1 MAGMETQMAVAILLG
16 AVLATMRRATVAAGI
31 LLGVCLLARPDFVL
45 FVGPALLGLFA
56 WRRRDGVRAAGIAAA
71 VVAPWLIFTTAY
83 YGSPVPNTVRAKSLR
98 YHVDYPGLLN
108 PGEWWDFVSQQV
120 GARETWWHTF
130 TPFLENG
137 FVTEAPIL
145 PFFSAAIAVTFIG
158 VGLIGAAV
166 SWRTPG
172 WRPAVGFMALFVA
185 YRFVALPEG
194 YYEWYYPPFTALLAI
209 CAGVGFTHLAQ
220 LGPRTAGALAL
231 GLVALFAWP
240 YPAHVVIDSRIQ
252 HDIEDKVRWPL
263 AWWLHDNVPPGQTV
277 TSESAGYVGYYG
289 RVKLYDYPGLTS
301 TEAYEIM
308 KRLGWRRN
316 SMPELV
322 NAARPNFVVW
332 RPSELQAFQQT
343 YPSLADEYREVARFS
358 VDPSRSET
366 AWGGVAYVNI
376 DRDFVVVE
384 RDR

>member
-1 MAGMETQMAVAILLG
+1 
-16 AVLATMRRATVAAGI
+16 MRRATVAAGI
-31 LLGVCLLARPDFVL
+31 MLGACLLARPDFVL

-56 WRRRDGVRAAGIAAA
+56 WRRREGVRAAGIAAA

-83 YGSPVPNTVRAKSLR
+83 YGSPVPNTIRAKSLR

-220 LGPRTAGALAL
+220 LGPAPPAPWRWVWSRSSPGPTRRMSSSTAGFSMTSRTRSD
-231 GLVALFAWP
+231 GPWP
-240 YPAHVVIDSRIQ
+240 GGFTTTCR
-252 HDIEDKVRWPL
+252 
-263 AWWLHDNVPPGQTV
+263 
-277 TSESAGYVGYYG
+277 
-289 RVKLYDYPGLTS
+289 RV
-301 TEAYEIM
+301 
-308 KRLGWRRN
+308 
-316 SMPELV
+316 
-322 NAARPNFVVW
+322 
-332 RPSELQAFQQT
+332 RPSHRNRPAMSAT
-343 YPSLADEYREVARFS
+343 TGREALRL
-358 VDPSRSET
+358 SRPDL
-366 AWGGVAYVNI
+366 N
-376 DRDFVVVE
+376 
-384 RDR
+384 